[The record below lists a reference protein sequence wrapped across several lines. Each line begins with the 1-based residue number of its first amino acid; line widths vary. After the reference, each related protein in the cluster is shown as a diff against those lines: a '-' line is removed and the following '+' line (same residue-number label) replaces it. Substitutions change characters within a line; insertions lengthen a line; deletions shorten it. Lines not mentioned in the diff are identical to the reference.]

1 MTACKSGGKRARGAA
16 LLLACLA
23 IPFSISST
31 ASAQDWPARTVTFVV
46 PLGAG
51 SASDIMARVV
61 ADQMGRQLN
70 RTFVV
75 ENRPGAGGTIG
86 AAAVARAA
94 PDGYTVLAYGAL
106 ATANALYSKLAYDTL
121 NDFVP
126 VIAFGIQPLVIVSA
140 PEKGYKTLADL
151 IAAGKAKPGSLNYSS
166 AGAGSASHFAGER
179 LRVSAG
185 IQAQHVT
192 YKGAAEA
199 VTEVVAGRIDF
210 SPQLPTTTLPLIN
223 DGKLV
228 ALAVSAQRRIATLPN
243 VPTTVE
249 AGLSAEFD
257 LSVLQRPVPA
267 REDAA
272 RHRRPDARR
281 SRQGDQSAGGAGAVC
296 QARRRAAADGG
307 GRIRQVFPR
316 RRRIRAGAGAGR
328 QYSTAIAGTHDHT
341 ARGAACAPC
350 VRTARPWLR
359 RARALIRRIFFCTHS
374 FLRLQRL
381 Y

>member
-1 MTACKSGGKRARGAA
+1 MQCWPPQA
-16 LLLACLA
+16 
-23 IPFSISST
+23 PP
-31 ASAQDWPARTVTFVV
+31 ASAQDWPARNVTFVV

-61 ADQMGRQLN
+61 ADQLSRQLN

-86 AAAVARAA
+86 AGWSPALRPTATRCSPTARSR
-94 PDGYTVLAYGAL
+94 PRMRCYT
-106 ATANALYSKLAYDTL
+106 KLPYDTL

-126 VIAFGIQPLVIVSA
+126 VIPFGIQPLGSW
-140 PEKGYKTLADL
+140 PRRPSYKTLGDL

-185 IQAQHVT
+185 IQAQHVPF
-192 YKGAAEA
+192 KGAAEA

-228 ALAVSAQRRIATLPN
+228 ALAVSAHKRISTLPN

-249 AGLSAEFD
+249 AGLKADSIYPFYSGLFLPAKTPRAIVDKLHAEAAKAIQAPEVQAALRELGVEPLPMTLDQF
-257 LSVLQRPVPA
+257 A
-267 REDAA
+267 KFFREDVAAA
-272 RHRRPDARR
+272 R
-281 SRQGDQSAGGAGAVC
+281 AGEGGQHPAAVT
-296 QARRRAAADGG
+296 Q
-307 GRIRQVFPR
+307 
-316 RRRIRAGAGAGR
+316 
-328 QYSTAIAGTHDHT
+328 
-341 ARGAACAPC
+341 APC
-350 VRTARPWLR
+350 RHSVPTPSTRT
-359 RARALIRRIFFCTHS
+359 
-374 FLRLQRL
+374 
-381 Y
+381 

>member
-1 MTACKSGGKRARGAA
+1 MTACTSGGNRARHAA

-23 IPFSISST
+23 IPFSTSNT

-61 ADQMGRQLN
+61 ADQMSRQLN

-126 VIAFGIQPLVIVSA
+126 VIAFGIQPLVIVSS

-210 SPQLPTTTLPLIN
+210 SPQLPDDHAAADQRRQAHRARGQRAKAHRDI
-223 DGKLV
+223 
-228 ALAVSAQRRIATLPN
+228 AQRADHHRGRL
-243 VPTTVE
+243 VR
-249 AGLSAEFD
+249 GLD

-267 REDAA
+267 GEDAA
-272 RHRRPDARR
+272 RHRRPDARG
-281 SRQGDQSAGGAGAVC
+281 SRQGDTGAGGAGAIC
-296 QARRRAAADGG
+296 QARCRAAADDG
-307 GRIRQVFPR
+307 GRVRQVLPR
-316 RRRIRAGAGAGR
+316 GRRVSAGAGEGR
-328 QYSTAIAGTHDHT
+328 QYSAAIAIHGMP
-341 ARGAACAPC
+341 GAAH
-350 VRTARPWLR
+350 ARSQCPGALR
-359 RARALIRRIFFCTHS
+359 RIYTFALIAS
-374 FLRLQRL
+374 
-381 Y
+381 

>member
-1 MTACKSGGKRARGAA
+1 MPACKNGGNRTRRAA

-23 IPFSISST
+23 IPFSIFST
-31 ASAQDWPARTVTFVV
+31 ASAQEWPARNVTFVV

-126 VIAFGIQPLVIVSA
+126 VIAFGIQPLVIVSS

-199 VTEVVAGRIDF
+199 VTEVVAGPRTRSIR
-210 SPQLPTTTLPLIN
+210 ST
-223 DGKLV
+223 
-228 ALAVSAQRRIATLPN
+228 AACSCRRRRRATSWTGCTRKP
-243 VPTTVE
+243 P
-249 AGLSAEFD
+249 
-257 LSVLQRPVPA
+257 R
-267 REDAA
+267 RY
-272 RHRRPDARR
+272 RHRRCRR
-281 SRQGDQSAGGAGAVC
+281 DLPSSVSNRC
-296 QARRRAAADGG
+296 R
-307 GRIRQVFPR
+307 
-316 RRRIRAGAGAGR
+316 
-328 QYSTAIAGTHDHT
+328 
-341 ARGAACAPC
+341 
-350 VRTARPWLR
+350 
-359 RARALIRRIFFCTHS
+359 
-374 FLRLQRL
+374 
-381 Y
+381 

>member
-1 MTACKSGGKRARGAA
+1 MQTGTVREEAMMVGKSGGNPARNVA
-16 LLLACLA
+16 LLLAGLA
-23 IPFSISST
+23 ISLST
-31 ASAQDWPARTVTFVV
+31 SGPASGQDWPARNVTVVV

-75 ENRPGAGGTIG
+75 ENRPGAGGTVG

-106 ATANALYSKLAYDTL
+106 ATANALYSKLSYDTL

-126 VIAFGIQPLVIVSA
+126 VIAFGIQPLVIIAS
-140 PEKGYKTLADL
+140 PEKYKTLADL

-166 AGAGSASHFAGER
+166 AGGGSASHFAGER

-185 IQAQHVT
+185 IEAQHIAF
-192 YKGAAEA
+192 KGAAEA

-228 ALAVSAQRRIATLPN
+228 ALAVSAQKRIATMPN

-249 AGLSAEFD
+249 AGLSAESIYPFYSG
-257 LSVLQRPVPA
+257 LFLPA
-267 REDAA
+267 KTPRNIVDRMHQEAAKAIQTPEVQARFAKLGVEPLPMTIDEFAKFFRED
-272 RHRRPDARR
+272 
-281 SRQGDQSAGGAGAVC
+281 V
-296 QARRRAAADGG
+296 AAALAL
-307 GRIRQVFPR
+307 VK
-316 RRRIRAGAGAGR
+316 
-328 QYSTAIAGTHDHT
+328 
-341 ARGAACAPC
+341 AANIPK
-350 VRTARPWLR
+350 
-359 RARALIRRIFFCTHS
+359 
-374 FLRLQRL
+374 Q
-381 Y
+381 

>member
-1 MTACKSGGKRARGAA
+1 MTARGLRARDAT

-23 IPFSISST
+23 IAFSSS
-31 ASAQDWPARTVTFVV
+31 ARAQDWPARNVTVVV
-46 PLGAG
+46 PLGPG

-61 ADQMGRQLN
+61 SDQLGRQLN

-106 ATANALYSKLAYDTL
+106 ATANALYAKLSYDTL

-140 PEKGYKTLADL
+140 PAKGYKTLGDL
-151 IAAGKAKPGSLNYSS
+151 IAAGKAKPGALNYSS

-185 IQAQHVT
+185 FQAQHIS

-210 SPQLPTTTLPLIN
+210 SPQLPTTTLPLIS

-228 ALAVSAQRRIATLPN
+228 ALAVSAQKRIASLPN
-243 VPTTVE
+243 VPTTIE
-249 AGLSAEFD
+249 AGLSADSIYPFYSG
-257 LSVLQRPVPA
+257 LFLPA
-267 REDAA
+267 KTPRAIVERMHQEAAKAIQAPEVRARFAKLGVEPLPMTVDAFA
-272 RHRRPDARR
+272 RFFRAD
-281 SRQGDQSAGGAGAVC
+281 V
-296 QARRRAAADGG
+296 AAALALVEAAK
-307 GRIRQVFPR
+307 IPRQ
-316 RRRIRAGAGAGR
+316 
-328 QYSTAIAGTHDHT
+328 
-341 ARGAACAPC
+341 
-350 VRTARPWLR
+350 
-359 RARALIRRIFFCTHS
+359 
-374 FLRLQRL
+374 
-381 Y
+381 